1 MCCLSYQAISDLAAP
16 GARWDMMQMTELA
29 AKGTKAFGAANT
41 WGMETG
47 RKMGKMIGGL
57 NVSDIQLLPPAAML
71 GALESANSTFMDM
84 PFDAMANIVSR
95 IKDADVFGTVDAWTA
110 DSLKTLG
117 PFSKQALGSD
127 LGALSAAAFAG
138 SMDVMEAIGS
148 WSDAETITLAS
159 KFKESTGANM
169 TAWTKEQVAKGGKFI
184 TGLAASDLSA
194 LPAEAVAGLKPT
206 AMMGMDAVK
215 AAAFSADQ
223 FKKMSASA
231 RDQVSF
237 DKLDKLS
244 ADQRKVREAR
254 EEGES

>member
-1 MCCLSYQAISDLAAP
+1 
-16 GARWDMMQMTELA
+16 MMQMTELA

-57 NVSDIQLLPPAAML
+57 NESDIKLLPPAAML

-84 PFDAMANIVSR
+84 PFDAMANIVLR

-254 EEGES
+254 EEGAS

>member
-1 MCCLSYQAISDLAAP
+1 MVHTPLQPPQASLGQFAHVEDWRRRRYLALVHRN
-16 GARWDMMQMTELA
+16 GELWV
-29 AKGTKAFGAANT
+29 ANYYERD
-41 WGMETG
+41 GEELVLYL
-47 RKMGKMIGGL
+47 R
-57 NVSDIQLLPPAAML
+57 
-71 GALESANSTFMDM
+71 
-84 PFDAMANIVSR
+84 
-95 IKDADVFGTVDAWTA
+95 VDAVRLVA
-110 DSLKTLG
+110 
-117 PFSKQALGSD
+117 QALGSD